1 MVSKYSHP
9 PCPKCGLVEGKTFVG
24 MFCTECYLKDHPSLI
39 KLPAKMEIEKCK
51 RCGKI
56 RLNGRWAEWTDEA
69 VHKWIKDHVNAKA
82 LQVPEITI
90 EMRPHPKEEKE
101 FRLKI
106 NITGE
111 VENSPVD
118 VMLHSTL
125 FIRSNIC
132 NDDMLI
138 TSDYYEG
145 IVQVRFSEKTPEKM
159 RMIQEEI
166 TAALLPLQ
174 KLDSKAVVVNWAAQD
189 FGIDAWIVSRKGAKA
204 AAVAVSRAH
213 GGTMSVSGKLIGLD
227 VHTSKTKNRL
237 TFLVRIP

>member
-1 MVSKYSHP
+1 
-9 PCPKCGLVEGKTFVG
+9 
-24 MFCTECYLKDHPSLI
+24 LKDHPSLI
-39 KLPAKMEIEKCK
+39 KIPSKLELEKCK
-51 RCGKI
+51 RCDKV
-56 RLNGRWAEWTDEA
+56 RLNGRWLEWSDEA
-69 VHKWIKDHVNAKA
+69 VHKWIIDHINVKA
-82 LQVPEITI
+82 LDLPTVEI

-106 NITGE
+106 MVKGE
-111 VENSPVD
+111 VEDSPVE
-118 VMLHSTL
+118 VTLYSTL

-145 IVQVRFSEKTPEKM
+145 IVQVRFSEKTPEKV
-159 RMIQEEI
+159 RAIQDEI
-166 TAALLPLQ
+166 VSALTPLQ
-174 KLDSKAVVVNWAAQD
+174 KLDSKAVVVNWVGQD
-189 FGIDAWIVSRKGAKA
+189 FGIDAWIVSKKGAKA